1 MDENG
6 YVKIIGRIKVCFLN
20 ISSLKH
26 SKQQSLMSHSLMKI
40 EDSVLE
46 WNPCRQS

>member
-26 SKQQSLMSHSLMKI
+26 SKQQSYSLSILFWSGIHAVNLK
-40 EDSVLE
+40 ES
-46 WNPCRQS
+46 